1 LASRSRAIL
10 DKCVSATD
18 DCSGSR
24 ARRSKWHLVGSER
37 KFGSS
42 LGSRPVRC
50 EHSTGFYL
58 RIRLPFCIRRH
69 DSSSAVF
76 SSPAL
81 VVGCSSVPL
90 GRIEPFT
97 IVPCADL
104 DVVHDARAIA
114 VSLCLHATEHL
125 VAPDFIL
132 LGGGASYVP
141 VGGD

>member
-1 LASRSRAIL
+1 M
-10 DKCVSATD
+10 DKCVSGTD
-18 DCSGSR
+18 DCSRSR
-24 ARRSKWHLVGSER
+24 ARRSKWHLLDSER

-42 LGSRPVRC
+42 LGSRPVRR
-50 EHSTGFYL
+50 EHGAGFCL
-58 RIRLPFCIRRH
+58 RIRFPFCIRCH
-69 DSSSAVF
+69 DSSGAVF

-97 IVPCADL
+97 LVPCADR
-104 DVVHDARAIA
+104 DVVHDARAIG
-114 VSLCLHATEHL
+114 VSLCFYATERL

>member
-1 LASRSRAIL
+1 MRPRWLLQAGATAIGLSERAIL

-50 EHSTGFYL
+50 EHSTCFYL

-81 VVGCSSVPL
+81 VVGCSSVSL
-90 GRIEPFT
+90 GWIEPFT
-97 IVPCADL
+97 IVLCADL
-104 DVVHDARAIA
+104 DVVPGARACTVYICFSDNELVIA
-114 VSLCLHATEHL
+114 LT
-125 VAPDFIL
+125 
-132 LGGGASYVP
+132 
-141 VGGD
+141 